1 MAFVSEKPLDIFKE
15 ITDYLLTKRLGVF
28 KEITI
33 QFQSLFMATEPSEP
47 KPNLLL
53 TKTKWSFCLNIT
65 GPSPQHC
72 DNINLKMKHKA
83 MLSCDIHN
91 YSSDWDGSV

>member
-1 MAFVSEKPLDIFKE
+1 MAFVSEKPLEIFKE

-33 QFQSLFMATEPSEP
+33 QFQALFVATEPSEP
-47 KPNLLL
+47 KPNPLL
-53 TKTKWSFCLNIT
+53 TTTEWSFCLNIAR
-65 GPSPQHC
+65 PSPQHC
-72 DNINLKMKHKA
+72 DNINLKMKHNE

-91 YSSDWDGSV
+91 YSGNWDGRV